1 MEHHIAQKLIED
13 TLDAPFNL
21 NRFTNFIDSFLVTPS
36 MESSSIYKN
45 PSEKFAHQV
54 DSFCRI
60 GSYDDPEG
68 NQIAILSVKLKSFNT
83 LEKARTSLRNF
94 AADYIKEY
102 ALDGCLSSF
111 FVEGETEWRFSY
123 VKLEYDRHVNKESGK
138 VETTE
143 KLTSS
148 KRYSFLVGESEPNH
162 TPKSQLLPILEND
175 ESPSL
180 KDIEDSFSVDK
191 VTKQFY
197 EDYRKLFE
205 NLSKEL
211 NRVVESDSA
220 IKSNFDK
227 HSIEVDNFS
236 KKLLGQIVFLYFLQK
251 KGWLGI
257 KRNSDGKYGDWGSGK
272 KDFMRR
278 LYNKEYCEYDN
289 FFNDVLEH
297 LFYNGLGSPHNGD
310 LFSMLDCKIPF
321 LNGGLF
327 TPINDYNWQETDIV
341 IGNKFIEN
349 ILDTFDKYN
358 FTVRED
364 NPLDKEV
371 AIDPEMLG
379 RVFEN
384 LLPENIRKGKGAFY
398 TPRTIVHYMCQESLI
413 NYLDTECENIDIDKI
428 RDLISNNSKEYTL
441 TDSELEKIDSKLHD
455 VKICDP
461 AIGSGAFPVGMM
473 NEIIKTRVY
482 ANEKLNKEYTI
493 YDLKRHCISES
504 IYGVDLD
511 PGAIEIAKLR
521 LWLSLIVDEDD
532 YHNIQSLPNLDFRIM
547 QGNSL
552 IEDFHGISLDI
563 DKNEGQTDIFNDGKG
578 GEELDLLID
587 ELHTKQLTFLESN
600 HPNEKKKLRIEVE
613 QSIYNIF
620 DSEIQKV
627 TGISKEEKQKMS
639 NDLLEMTHGNKV
651 RNFFPWKL

>member
-1 MEHHIAQKLIED
+1 MNTEQAKQLIHNTFDYPFEEHK
-13 TLDAPFNL
+13 
-21 NRFTNFIDSFLVTPS
+21 FTNFIDDLLTDVDFNESFGYIPPS
-36 MESSSIYKN
+36 QNQFKTHVKEYSKVGQYT
-45 PSEKFAHQV
+45 
-54 DSFCRI
+54 
-60 GSYDDPEG
+60 DPEG
-68 NQIAILSVKLKSFNT
+68 EVIDILTAKLHNSYS
-83 LEKARTSLRNF
+83 LEKSRTTLRNF
-94 AADYIKEY
+94 VAEY
-102 ALDGCLSSF
+102 LKNSIESDGCLIAF
-111 FVEGETEWRFSY
+111 NVDGYEDWRFSY
-123 VKLEYDRHVNKESGK
+123 IKLQYDLEADSETGK
-138 VETTE
+138 TKAVQ
-143 KLTSS
+143 KLTPA
-148 KRYSFLVGESEPNH
+148 KRYSFLVGKNEPNH
-162 TPKSQLLPILEND
+162 TAQAQILPLLAKPEK
-175 ESPSL
+175 PTL
-180 KDIEDSFSVDK
+180 KDIEESFSVDK

-205 NLSKEL
+205 DLSKEL
-211 NRVVESDSA
+211 NRIVESDST
-220 IKSNFDK
+220 IKSDFDK

-297 LFYNGLGSPHNGD
+297 LFYNGLGSENSGD
-310 LFSMLDCKIPF
+310 VYSKLNSKIPF

-327 TPINDYNWQETDIV
+327 SPINDYNWQETDIV
-341 IGNKFIEN
+341 IENKFIEN

-428 RDLISNNSKEYTL
+428 RDFISNDSKDNNLNDTEIKL
-441 TDSELEKIDSKLHD
+441 IDSKLHD

-532 YHNIQSLPNLDFRIM
+532 YHNIQSLPNLDFKIM

-563 DKNEGQTDIFNDGKG
+563 EKKEGEQTGIFEG
-578 GEELDLLID
+578 GQELDRLID
-587 ELHTKQLTFLESN
+587 DLHDKQLSFLESR
-600 HPNEKKKLRIEVE
+600 HPNEKKKLKDEVE

-620 DSEIQKV
+620 DSEIKKV
-627 TGISKEEKQKMS
+627 TGLSKEEKQKMS
-639 NDLLEMTHGNKV
+639 NDLLEMTHGNKI
-651 RNFFPWKL
+651 RKFF